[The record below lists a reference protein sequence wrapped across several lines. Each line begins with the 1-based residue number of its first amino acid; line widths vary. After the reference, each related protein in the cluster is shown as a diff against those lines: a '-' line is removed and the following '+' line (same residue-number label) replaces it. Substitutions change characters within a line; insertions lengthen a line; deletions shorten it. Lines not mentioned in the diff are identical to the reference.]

1 MTINEERHA
10 RTIKLIGE
18 NGLAR
23 LRASKVIIIG
33 VGGVGSYA
41 AEACVRAGIGH
52 LTFMD
57 GDSAAPSNLNR
68 QLVALT
74 STLGRNKA
82 EVMAER
88 AADIDPETEITAI
101 PRFYR
106 TDDSLDLTAYDWIID
121 AIDDVDAKTAL
132 ICRASEL
139 GVSIISAMGAAGKF
153 GTDFKVADI
162 SKTSVCPL
170 ARVMRRRLRDRG
182 IEHLPVV
189 YSEEKPV
196 PREDVLGTLSYVP
209 GSAGLTLAGYV
220 IKQIALGG
228 GME

>member
-18 NGLAR
+18 DGLAR

-82 EVMAER
+82 KVMAER

-101 PRFYR
+101 ARF
-106 TDDSLDLTAYDWIID
+106 
-121 AIDDVDAKTAL
+121 
-132 ICRASEL
+132 
-139 GVSIISAMGAAGKF
+139 
-153 GTDFKVADI
+153 
-162 SKTSVCPL
+162 
-170 ARVMRRRLRDRG
+170 
-182 IEHLPVV
+182 
-189 YSEEKPV
+189 
-196 PREDVLGTLSYVP
+196 
-209 GSAGLTLAGYV
+209 
-220 IKQIALGG
+220 
-228 GME
+228 

>member
-18 NGLAR
+18 DGLAR

-82 EVMAER
+82 KVMAER

-106 TDDSLDLTAYDWIID
+106 TDDDLDLTSYDWIID

-153 GTDFKVADI
+153 GTEFKVADI

-228 GME
+228 GVE